1 MKKLMTF
8 ALACTMLVPGGA
20 FAQGA
25 RTASAGSAQL
35 SLDAFDALA
44 SRAKE
49 AVNVSLDQSMMQMA
63 TAFISSA
70 AKNGGDTGRNVS
82 DIVSGLKG
90 VYVRNYSF
98 DTEGAYTAKDL
109 DAVRAQL
116 KAPWT
121 SIVNTREEHE
131 TVDVY
136 TWPENGQIGGLVVLV
151 SEPKEVTVVNIV
163 GKIDV
168 NALVSLANSGAF
180 GIPKGLNIPVP
191 GANKKQ

>member
-1 MKKLMTF
+1 MKKLMIC
-8 ALACTMLVPGGA
+8 ALAVAAVLAPGRV

-25 RTASAGSAQL
+25 QL
-35 SLDAFDALA
+35 RLDQFDALA

-49 AVNVSLDQSMMQMA
+49 TVNVSLDQSMMQMA
-63 TAFISSA
+63 TSFIAAA
-70 AKNGGDTGRNVS
+70 AKSSGDSGRNIA

-98 DTEGAYTAKDL
+98 ETEGAYTPKDV
-109 DAVRAQL
+109 DVVRAQL

-121 SIVNTREEHE
+121 SIVRTREEHE

-136 TWPENGQIGGLVVLV
+136 TWPENGQIGGLAVLV
-151 SEPKEVTVVNIV
+151 VEPKEVTVVNIV

-168 NALVSLANSGAF
+168 NALAALANSGAF
-180 GIPKGLNIPVP
+180 GIPKGLTIPVP
-191 GANKKQ
+191 GGNK

>member
-1 MKKLMTF
+1 MKIVKLLAA
-8 ALACTMLVPGGA
+8 ALACVAVLAPGRA

-25 RTASAGSAQL
+25 QL
-35 SLDAFDALA
+35 RLDQFDALA

-63 TAFISSA
+63 GAFLA
-70 AKNGGDTGRNVS
+70 GAGAGAKKNADAVKGIADLVA
-82 DIVSGLKG
+82 GLKG
-90 VYVRNYSF
+90 VYVRNFSF
-98 DTEGAYTAKDL
+98 EKDGAYSSKDL

-136 TWPENGQIGGLVVLV
+136 TWPENGQIGGLAVVV
-151 SEPKEVTVVNIV
+151 TEPKEVTIVNLV
-163 GKIDV
+163 GKIDMAKLS
-168 NALVSLANSGAF
+168 ALGGTF
-180 GIPKGLNIPVP
+180 GIPQNLPIPGLND
-191 GANKKQ
+191 KK